1 MSKRIVRLLVA
12 LVLATSLQATL
23 ASGEV
28 LKNDDGYHAGSFS
41 FDKGISA
48 RFYPKS
54 KIYLKEIDV
63 YLNAPFNPFY
73 IHLWPDDGNNL
84 PDTTTELIE
93 PVYREPISGLDMAK
107 FNPPIEIDEDI
118 IYVGLIP
125 SSEAVTVK
133 TDVTIN
139 CRFPNLFLQD
149 GDWQIYEDGD
159 FAIRLYFDRSEEEKT
174 FFEDVTEKFELKG
187 FGSRMAW
194 GDFNNDGFEDLCT
207 AGIKLFKNVLGK
219 RFVDITERAGLAQ
232 ISANGCL
239 FADINND
246 GHLDIFAQNGSTE
259 DYDRI
264 LINNGDET
272 FTDET
277 LNMISEDELDYNPT
291 EGAAFGDFNNDGF
304 IDIYLA
310 NYELPVEPL
319 GQGTQDRL
327 YMNVEGK
334 KFVDVAKDVGMDEL
348 AFPKCGRGVNFV
360 DFDNDGD
367 MDVFVSNYRL
377 DPNFLYVNQG
387 DGTFKELA
395 QKYGVQGVKKPPSY
409 YGHTIGSV
417 FADFDNDG
425 DFDLFSAN
433 LAHPWFIDVSDMS
446 MLFENEG
453 APEYKFT
460 ERTCESGIFY
470 EETHSHPAVADI
482 DNDGD
487 LDLFITSVY
496 DGRYSFFF
504 IQTEPWKFV
513 DYTREA
519 GTIEDNGWG
528 AAFCDFD
535 NDGKIDL
542 ISKKLYHNTSAQ
554 GHWLEVKL
562 IGTKSNRSAIG
573 AKVYV
578 KSGELNLLRYV
589 SGGSGTGCQDSMVL
603 HFGLGD
609 NSKIEEVKAVFP
621 SGIERTL
628 KDVKADQKLTIVE
641 TEEEEEK
648 EEKQGCGCSFS

>member
-1 MSKRIVRLLVA
+1 MIKKIAVALAIALVA
-12 LVLATSLQATL
+12 GIPF
-23 ASGEV
+23 ASGAI
-28 LKNDDGYHAGSFS
+28 LKNDDGSTEGSFS
-41 FDKGISA
+41 SDEGPAA
-48 RFYPKS
+48 RFFPKS
-54 KIYLKEIDV
+54 KISLKEIDV
-63 YLNAPFNPFY
+63 YLNEPLNPFY
-73 IHLWPDDGNNL
+73 LHLWPDDGNNL
-84 PDTTTELIE
+84 PDTTTDLIE
-93 PVYREPISGLDMAK
+93 PVYREPGSGLDMTK
-107 FNPPIEIDEDI
+107 FDPPIEIDEEI

-125 SSEAVTVK
+125 SADVITVE

-139 CRFPNLFLQD
+139 CRFPNLFLED

-159 FAIRLYFDRSEEEKT
+159 FAIRVYFDRLDEEQKT
-174 FFEDVTEKFELKG
+174 FFEDVTKEFDLEG
-187 FGSRMAW
+187 FGGRMAW
-194 GDFNNDGFEDLCT
+194 GDFDNDGFEDLCT
-207 AGIKLFKNVLGK
+207 AGLKLFINDDGK
-219 RFVDITERAGLAQ
+219 KFVDVTELVGLLN
-232 ISANGCL
+232 IPSNGCL

-259 DYDRI
+259 DYDRV
-264 LINNGDET
+264 LINNGDGT

-327 YMNVEGK
+327 YMNVDGK
-334 KFVDVAKDVGMDEL
+334 EFVDVATDVGMDEG
-348 AFPKCGRGVNFV
+348 AFPKCGRGANFV

-367 MDVFVSNYRL
+367 LDLFVSNYRL

-395 QKYGVQGVKKPPSY
+395 QKYGVQGVKKSPAY

-417 FADFDNDG
+417 FSDFDNDG

-453 APEYKFT
+453 ASEYKFV

-470 EETHSHPAVADI
+470 EETHSHPAAADI
-482 DNDGD
+482 NNDGD

-496 DGRYSFFF
+496 DNRYSFFF

-513 DYTREA
+513 DYTYEA

-535 NDGKIDL
+535 NDGKVDL
-542 ISKKLYHNTSAQ
+542 ISRKLYHNTSAE

-562 IGTKSNRSAIG
+562 IGTKSNRAAIG
-573 AKVYV
+573 AKVLV
-578 KSGELNLLRYV
+578 KSGDLELLRYV
-589 SGGSGTGCQDSMVL
+589 SGGFGTGCQDSMVL
-603 HFGLGD
+603 HFGIGD
-609 NSKIEEVKAVFP
+609 KTKVDEVKAVFP

-628 KDVKADQKLTIVE
+628 KNINADQRLTIME
-641 TEEEEEK
+641 TDEEEEK
-648 EEKQGCGCSFS
+648 EEKQGCGCSFG